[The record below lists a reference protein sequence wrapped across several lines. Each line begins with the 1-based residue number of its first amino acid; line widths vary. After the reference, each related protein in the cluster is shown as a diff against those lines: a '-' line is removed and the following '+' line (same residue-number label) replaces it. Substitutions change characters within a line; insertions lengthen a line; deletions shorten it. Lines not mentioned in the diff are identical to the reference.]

1 MENRS
6 HALIAGL
13 FTLLLGLAAVASVW
27 WFGGKREAS
36 KDYVVVTKQNVTG
49 LSPQAQ
55 VRYRGIGVGKVLS
68 IGLDPK
74 DARNILIRISVNEAV
89 PVTRGT
95 TAKIGYQG
103 ITGIGHILLEET
115 GRDSTPLQSDD
126 DELPRIAMQQSLI
139 EELSEV
145 GGETLRS
152 ARDFLTSAN
161 QLLGADNQQR
171 IAKTL
176 ANLEATTA
184 NAQEAMGQL
193 RQLLTPENIR
203 LMNSTLRRA
212 DHTAGEAGPFFAEA
226 RGLVARLQAASD
238 KFEAA
243 LGDPATGGAG
253 SLAPRLNELSAELSV
268 NSRQLNRVLQQL
280 EQSPQSLIFGAPQ
293 PAPGP
298 GEAGF
303 VTPAAA
309 VNSKGQR

>member
-74 DARNILIRISVNEAV
+74 DVRNILIRISVDEAV

-95 TAKIGYQG
+95 TAKIGFQG
-103 ITGIGHILLEET
+103 ITGIAHILLEET
-115 GRDSTPLQSDD
+115 GRDSTPLQADD
-126 DELPRIAMQQSLI
+126 GELPRIAMQPSLI
-139 EELSEV
+139 EELSAV
-145 GGETLRS
+145 GGETLRN
-152 ARDFLTSAN
+152 ARDFLVSAN
-161 QLLGADNQQR
+161 QLLSPDNRQR

-176 ANLEATTA
+176 ANLEATTG
-184 NAQEAMGQL
+184 NAQEALAQL

-253 SLAPRLNELSAELSV
+253 ALAPRLNELSAELSV
-268 NSRQLNRVLQQL
+268 NSRQLNRVLRQL

-303 VTPAAA
+303 VAPAAG